1 MPRPPGAA
9 TLEHMLIALIVA
21 CEIGFWVILGA
32 GLAARYLL
40 RWKRVSTVLLICV
53 PLVDVVLLVA
63 STVDVMRGAQPS
75 TAHGLAAAY
84 IGFSVAFGHSMVRWA
99 DQRFAHRFAGGPP
112 PWKPPKHGRARMRYE
127 WKSFGMGLV
136 GWAVAALL
144 LLAGYLLVGDHERA
158 RPLLD
163 WIGRISVPMVFW
175 FVFGPVLETLF
186 PSKPRHIGQNQPT

>member
-1 MPRPPGAA
+1 MPRAPGTV

-21 CEIGFWVILGA
+21 SEIGFWVILGA

-40 RWKRVSTVLLICV
+40 RWKRVSTVLLLCV

-63 STVDVMRGAQPS
+63 STVDVMRGGRPS

-84 IGFSVAFGHSMVRWA
+84 IGFSVAFGHSMIRWA

-112 PWKPPKHGRARMRYE
+112 PWKPPKHGWARVRYE
-127 WKSFGMGLV
+127 WRSFGLGLL

-158 RPLLD
+158 RPLLE

-175 FVFGPVLETLF
+175 LIFGPVLETLF
-186 PSKPRHIGQNQPT
+186 PSKSQPT